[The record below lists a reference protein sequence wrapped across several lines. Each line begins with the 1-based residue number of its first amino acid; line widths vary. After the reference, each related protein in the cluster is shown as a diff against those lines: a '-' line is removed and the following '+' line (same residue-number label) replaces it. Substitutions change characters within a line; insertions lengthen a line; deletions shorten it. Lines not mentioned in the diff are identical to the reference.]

1 VHPGEAARDAPL
13 AIPFA
18 RHEGAAVWL
27 AVALFVLVFA
37 VRLVVHGA
45 EPVEMFLIF
54 PVALLAMAFGVRIG
68 LLAGL
73 VGAALTVA
81 SVSLQGF
88 TPSALGWLGR
98 VVPILLLGVLV
109 GWTRDRETSA
119 AQIRQAL
126 FEAQLREREAAELND
141 SIVQHLA
148 VAKWMME
155 SGRADAGL
163 ELLSATISASES
175 LVAALLGCRPLP
187 RAPVVESAASPR
199 DARA

>member
-1 VHPGEAARDAPL
+1 VHPDEAAHRAPL

-37 VRLVVHGA
+37 VRLAAHGA
-45 EPVEMFLIF
+45 EPVEVFLIF
-54 PVALLAMAFGVRIG
+54 PVALLAMAFGVRVG

-81 SVSLQGF
+81 GVALQGSA
-88 TPSALGWLGR
+88 PSTLGWLGR

-119 AQIRQAL
+119 ARTRQAL
-126 FEAQLREREAAELND
+126 FEAQLREREAAEIND

-155 SGRADAGL
+155 TGRTEPGL
-163 ELLSATISASES
+163 ELLTETISASES
-175 LVAALLGCRPLP
+175 LVAALLGRQPLP
-187 RAPVVESAASPR
+187 RAQ
-199 DARA
+199 DARATPQG